1 LSRGNDGRKRGVLC
15 GSCEMI
21 PYRKFSDIQGGE
33 FGAFVAPN
41 RPKAPKV
48 YDEAANDAR
57 SLDGL
62 GALAASYPGFQIE
75 PVRDSVVA
83 HDGAGKNPRRR
94 AQGAKAAKPAKDQIS
109 LLLAASSDA
118 GQDRRADWD
127 AEDCQARFDERAGFL
142 EHDGGLVRRAEA
154 EAARAFACCVTEWLN
169 QHPAPS
175 APGRCAWCGK
185 PETPSAVVLPFGT
198 EPQTH
203 AWLHADCWPAWHQSR
218 QREAVL
224 ALREIGITM
233 GGDHDD

>member
-1 LSRGNDGRKRGVLC
+1 
-15 GSCEMI
+15 MI

-41 RPKAPKV
+41 PPKAPKV
-48 YDEAANDAR
+48 CDEAANNAR
-57 SLDGL
+57 TLDGL
-62 GALAASYPGFQIE
+62 GGLAASYPGFQNE
-75 PVRDSVVA
+75 PADPVVA
-83 HDGAGKNPRRR
+83 QDGGGKNPSRG
-94 AQGAKAAKPAKDQIS
+94 AHDAKAAKPAKDQIS

-118 GQDRRADWD
+118 GQDPRADWD
-127 AEDCQARFDERAGFL
+127 AEDWRARFGERAGFL
-142 EHDGGLVRRAEA
+142 EHDGGLVRAEA

-175 APGRCAWCGK
+175 APGRCAWCGR